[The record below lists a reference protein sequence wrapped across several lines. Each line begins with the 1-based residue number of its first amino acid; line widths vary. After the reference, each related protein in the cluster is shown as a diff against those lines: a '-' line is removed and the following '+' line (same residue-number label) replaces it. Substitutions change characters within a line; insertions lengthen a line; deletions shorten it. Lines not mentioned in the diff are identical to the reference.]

1 MSDQGFRREVPSR
14 RERIE
19 GRIARLLSG
28 LPGHWLLRLIGE
40 SPRVV
45 DGLTLDAHVQF
56 ILAARRRRPQHL
68 LCEPTVEAGRNR
80 YRREI
85 QAASVSSGA
94 RPTRVK
100 SVSLLTIEGAEG
112 PLPAR
117 HYTPLGDD
125 RTAAKP
131 LLLFLHG
138 GGFVIGDLDTHD
150 EPCRL
155 LCAHG
160 DMHVLSV
167 AYRLAPEHPFP
178 APVDDA
184 CAALRWAQMHA
195 ATLGANALQVCVGG
209 DSAGGNLAAV
219 AALTVAQEGHPVLAQ
234 LLIYPTTDFA
244 SELPSRR
251 LFANG
256 YVLSAGD
263 MDAFFVHYLGGD
275 PAMRRD
281 ARTSPAFSPDLANS
295 PPTLITTADF
305 DPLRDEGESYA
316 QALRDAGVEVRTKRV
331 AGMPHGYLHMTTVVP
346 MARAAT
352 VDTAR
357 LFKALIS
364 DAARRTRTSA

>member
-1 MSDQGFRREVPSR
+1 MSGESSGRVSPSSRELL
-14 RERIE
+14 E

-85 QAASVSSGA
+85 QAVTERSGA

-100 SVSLLTIEGAEG
+100 AVSALTVDGAAG
-112 PLPAR
+112 PLHARLYAPLSEPAAMAR
-117 HYTPLGDD
+117 
-125 RTAAKP
+125 P
-131 LLLFLHG
+131 LLVFLHG
-138 GGFVIGDLDTHD
+138 GGFVLGDLDTHD

-155 LCAHG
+155 LCQHG
-160 DMHVLSV
+160 EMFVLSV

-178 APVDDA
+178 APLDDA
-184 CAALRWAQMHA
+184 CAAVRWAQAHA
-195 ATLGANALQVCVGG
+195 AALGADASQVCVGG

-219 AALTVAQEGHPVLAQ
+219 TALTLANEGRAVLAQ
-234 LLIYPTTDFA
+234 LLIYPTTNFA
-244 SELPSRR
+244 ADLPSRR
-251 LFANG
+251 LFGNG

-263 MDAFFVHYLGGD
+263 MDAFGVHYLGDD

-316 QALRDAGVEVRTKRV
+316 EALRDAGVEVHTRRA
-331 AGMPHGYLHMTTVVP
+331 AGMPHGCLHMTTVVP
-346 MARAAT
+346 GALTAVVETARA
-352 VDTAR
+352 
-357 LFKALIS
+357 FKALVGDTIRR
-364 DAARRTRTSA
+364 ARIAG